1 MPTIAMP
8 STIDPLRAFI
18 AGAFMVE
25 SRRPIPLVSTKFD
38 VDIDGGLVTVVTK
51 RVFRNDEAESIEA
64 TITFPI
70 PIHAVLFELE
80 ARIDG
85 RIVKARA
92 QRRTLARQAYED
104 AIERGKAAVLH
115 EEVLR
120 GVHMLSVAHLRPG
133 GEIEVSSTWVSAL
146 SFVGD
151 RGQIRIPLTV
161 GDIYGRSG
169 LPDSDDLLLGG
180 PVQTADLYVR
190 YRNGVVNVL
199 GAQLADGHARVAL
212 NAPIDLYVTQA
223 VDKELRGLAADG
235 REVTL
240 RIRPHRGGDTA
251 INVAMLVD
259 HSGSMGEACS
269 GQTR

>member
-1 MPTIAMP
+1 
-8 STIDPLRAFI
+8 
-18 AGAFMVE
+18 
-25 SRRPIPLVSTKFD
+25 
-38 VDIDGGLVTVVTK
+38 
-51 RVFRNDEAESIEA
+51 
-64 TITFPI
+64 
-70 PIHAVLFELE
+70 
-80 ARIDG
+80 
-85 RIVKARA
+85 
-92 QRRTLARQAYED
+92 
-104 AIERGKAAVLH
+104 
-115 EEVLR
+115 
-120 GVHMLSVAHLRPG
+120 
-133 GEIEVSSTWVSAL
+133 
-146 SFVGD
+146 
-151 RGQIRIPLTV
+151 

-190 YRNGVVNVL
+190 CRNGVVNVL

-240 RIRPHRGGDTA
+240 PIRPHRGGDTA

-269 GQTR
+269 GQTRGITKHQAIVSSLQSIADCLGEADVVDLWEFDNRLSHIGLSHNGAAKAPHKEHGRRRPLEIIARLTGPRGGTGNGTTLSGAMQA